1 MEKNSNKRKKKI
13 ILTIVT
19 FLLGAGLVLGGLALW
34 SGGFIAGSALI
45 IVGLISVVI
54 SFITFRKSKYYCTN
68 CGAELVSTGRYHE
81 TGDFET
87 SHTDTSSTLYEHIE
101 YEYECPHCH
110 HKTVISKKEKIASH
124 RY

>member
-34 SGGFIAGSALI
+34 SGGFNAGSALI
-45 IVGLISVVI
+45 IVGFISVVI
-54 SFITFRKSKYYCTN
+54 SFITFRKIKYYCTN

-81 TGDFET
+81 T
-87 SHTDTSSTLYEHIE
+87 
-101 YEYECPHCH
+101 
-110 HKTVISKKEKIASH
+110 VISKRLTPTPRPLCTNTLNTSTNALSAIQNA
-124 RY
+124 